1 MFQFASKLFFLNIF
15 FKNRL
20 CIMFEQRLT
29 LVVYLYFLQNIT
41 GLWILQ
47 RLMSEW
53 KARGEEQ
60 HYDTIIPQAAEV
72 ETDTIIPVD
81 APEFMNPENMETA
94 LMNYCRDHSLH
105 IPQSK
110 AETVK
115 CVLQSL
121 AFKYQHPAAPTGIYA
136 ASPDPG

>member
-72 ETDTIIPVD
+72 ELIQS
-81 APEFMNPENMETA
+81 
-94 LMNYCRDHSLH
+94 SLLTLRN
-105 IPQSK
+105 S
-110 AETVK
+110 
-115 CVLQSL
+115 
-121 AFKYQHPAAPTGIYA
+121 
-136 ASPDPG
+136 